1 MVRQLRLRILMLRV
15 RSLLIG
21 AMVGLGLAASA
32 VAPANAT
39 QMMMDAAPA
48 ADTKPWALVAPAT
61 PENVTPITGQAW
73 SSPAYPVDC
82 FQTAGQVTCTPQNT
96 ADIKPQQC
104 FINVFLNG
112 AKATVC
118 TTDEDHVSAIKTSG
132 GKPLIVE
139 YGCSLGDVVCVTFE
153 NAGRGMALSATA
165 MMFVVAQNMRFDTS
179 SLLWTAATQEWSFWQ
194 WAVLAILF
202 GAMVWAIAAAAVS
215 GDRAELVGALIRSF
229 IAVPAIAI
237 TLWGT
242 GHLLNAVDD
251 LTWYVMNRDGADA
264 LFSTLQSVMWAG
276 GQANY
281 FFAFVIHGLL
291 MLGML
296 LLMLVFA
303 FRNIVLAALIAVG
316 PIAWM
321 LYPTRSVGPQWV
333 VRYVSAVV
341 VLLLT
346 GPLTIG
352 FVTLII
358 NGLASVRTIWDP
370 QSWPLLIGLALVAF
384 APFAVFG
391 LFSFVGAVAA
401 DSVGSSV
408 GSSAGRTASN
418 AARSATRLPSR
429 INASPAGTPS
439 KAPRAGSS
447 PGGPSTTSG
456 SSAGSPPRGP
466 SGPAGPSGSSGT
478 AASSGSASASPSAAP
493 SSRSVPNAAPQQ
505 TSAGSPPPPRT
516 ERTAR

>member
-1 MVRQLRLRILMLRV
+1 MSFLRA
-15 RSLLIG
+15 LLIG
-21 AMVGLGLAASA
+21 TVIGLGLTVTALTPASA
-32 VAPANAT
+32 VSETRAESPDTSAAASIDSVASAANAT
-39 QMMMDAAPA
+39 P
-48 ADTKPWALVAPAT
+48 
-61 PENVTPITGQAW
+61 VTGEPW

-82 FQTAGQVTCTPQNT
+82 YRVNAQITCTPQNT

-104 FINVFLNG
+104 FINVFVDG

-118 TTDEDHVSAIKTSG
+118 TTDEAHVTALKTSG
-132 GKPLIVE
+132 GKPLLVE
-139 YGCSLGDVVCVTFE
+139 YGCSIGDVVCVTFE

-165 MMFVVAQNMRFDTS
+165 TMFAVAQNMRFDTS
-179 SLLWTAATQEWSFWQ
+179 SMLWTAAAEEWSFWQ
-194 WAVLAILF
+194 WAILAVLFA
-202 GAMVWAIAAAAVS
+202 AMVWAIAAAIVS
-215 GDRAELVGALIRSF
+215 GDRAELVGAVVRSF
-229 IAVPAIAI
+229 IAFPATAL
-237 TLWGT
+237 TLWAT

-251 LTWYVMNRDGADA
+251 LTWYVMNRDGSDG
-264 LFSTLQSVMWAG
+264 LFATLQSVMWAG

-281 FFAFVIHGLL
+281 FFAFLIHGLL

-321 LYPTRSVGPQWV
+321 LYPTRAVGPQWV

-358 NGLASVRTIWDP
+358 NGLANVRTIWDP
-370 QSWPLLIGLALVAF
+370 QSWPLLIGLVLVAF

-401 DSVGSSV
+401 DSVGSAV
-408 GSSAGRTASN
+408 GSRAGSGASN
-418 AARSATRLPSR
+418 AARAASRIPSR
-429 INASPAGTPS
+429 IGASPAGMRS
-439 KAPRAGSS
+439 AGST
-447 PGGPSTTSG
+447 PGS
-456 SSAGSPPRGP
+456 SSAGISSSSGRSHSSGPPRGSSGP
-466 SGPAGPSGSSGT
+466 SGPTGSPKPT
-478 AASSGSASASPSAAP
+478 TPPPSATARPTPP
-493 SSRSVPNAAPQQ
+493 SSPAPRTTTPQS
-505 TSAGSPPPPRT
+505 TPGTPPRPRT
-516 ERTAR
+516 ERTA

>member
-1 MVRQLRLRILMLRV
+1 MSTF
-15 RSLLIG
+15 RSLLAG
-21 AMVGLGLAASA
+21 AAVGLGLAVCAVGPASA
-32 VAPANAT
+32 AASAPPTTAGTASVAATNAT
-39 QMMMDAAPA
+39 PV
-48 ADTKPWALVAPAT
+48 TGEPWSA
-61 PENVTPITGQAW
+61 
-73 SSPAYPVDC
+73 PAYPVDC
-82 FQTAGQVTCTPQNT
+82 SRVDEQITCTPQNT

-104 FINVFLNG
+104 FINVFVDG
-112 AKATVC
+112 GKATVC
-118 TTDEDHVSAIKTSG
+118 TTYEAHVPAIKTSG
-132 GKPLIVE
+132 GKPLLVD
-139 YGCSLGDVVCVTFE
+139 YGCSIGDVVCITFE

-165 MMFVVAQNMRFDTS
+165 MMFAVAQNMRFDTS
-179 SLLWTAATQEWSFWQ
+179 SVLWSAATAEWSFWH
-194 WAVLAILF
+194 WAVLAVLF
-202 GAMVWAIAAAAVS
+202 GSMVWAIGAAIVS

-229 IAVPAIAI
+229 IAFPAVAVS
-237 TLWGT
+237 LWAT

-251 LTWYVMNRDGADA
+251 LTWYVMNRDGRDG
-264 LFSTLQSVMWAG
+264 LFATLQSVMWAG

-281 FFAFVIHGLL
+281 FFAFLIHGLL

-358 NGLASVRTIWDP
+358 NGLASIHTIWDP
-370 QSWPLLIGLALVAF
+370 QSWPLLIGLVLVAF
-384 APFAVFG
+384 APFALFG

-408 GSSAGRTASN
+408 GSSAGRATSG
-418 AARSATRLPSR
+418 AARSVSRIPSR
-429 INASPAGTPS
+429 IGATPAGAPSRSPRPGSPGTSPASGGSTPNGGGTRGP
-439 KAPRAGSS
+439 AGSS
-447 PGGPSTTSG
+447 G
-456 SSAGSPPRGP
+456 PPRTPGTP
-466 SGPAGPSGSSGT
+466 GSSGAASPT
-478 AASSGSASASPSAAP
+478 AAPKPSGATSPGTTATRQQAPAAP
-493 SSRSVPNAAPQQ
+493 PRS
-505 TSAGSPPPPRT
+505 RT
-516 ERTAR
+516 ERTAQ

>member
-1 MVRQLRLRILMLRV
+1 MRRLRPTLF
-15 RSLLIG
+15 G
-21 AMVGLGLAASA
+21 AALGLGLALTA
-32 VAPANAT
+32 VAPASAT
-39 QMMMDAAPA
+39 EAEAAASVTVAPA
-48 ADTKPWALVAPAT
+48 AGNAT
-61 PENVTPITGQAW
+61 PVTGEPW

-82 FQTAGQVTCTPQNT
+82 YQVDAQITCTPQNT

-104 FINVFLNG
+104 LINVFVDG

-118 TTDEDHVSAIKTSG
+118 TTDEAHVSAIKTSG
-132 GKPLIVE
+132 GKPLLVE
-139 YGCSLGDVVCVTFE
+139 YGCSLADVVCVTFE
-153 NAGRGMALSATA
+153 NAGRGMALSATS
-165 MMFVVAQNMRFDTS
+165 MMFAVAQNMRFDTS
-179 SLLWTAATQEWSFWQ
+179 SLLWTASTKEWSFWQ

-202 GAMVWAIAAAAVS
+202 GAMVWAVAAAIVS
-215 GDRAELVGALIRSF
+215 GDRAELVGAIVRAF
-229 IAVPAIAI
+229 IAIPATAI
-237 TLWGT
+237 SLWAT

-251 LTWYVMNRDGADA
+251 LTWYVMSRDGSGG
-264 LFSTLQSVMWAG
+264 LFATLQSVMWAG

-291 MLGML
+291 MIGML

-321 LYPTRSVGPQWV
+321 LYPVRAVGPQWV

-358 NGLASVRTIWDP
+358 NGLATVRTIWDP
-370 QSWPLLIGLALVAF
+370 QSWPLLIGLVLVAF

-401 DSVGSSV
+401 DSIGSRVG
-408 GSSAGRTASN
+408 AGAGQAASR
-418 AARSATRLPSR
+418 AARSASHVPSR
-429 INASPAGTPS
+429 IAAMPAGIGTRTAS
-439 KAPRAGSS
+439 AGSR
-447 PGGPSTTSG
+447 GGTPTSG
-456 SSAGSPPRGP
+456 SSTGTSGRKPAGQPTTGSGVPPATSPSSSPQASTTASTGNPPR
-466 SGPAGPSGSSGT
+466 T
-478 AASSGSASASPSAAP
+478 
-493 SSRSVPNAAPQQ
+493 
-505 TSAGSPPPPRT
+505 RT
-516 ERTAR
+516 ERTA

>member
-1 MVRQLRLRILMLRV
+1 MLRLRRTTL
-15 RSLLIG
+15 G
-21 AMVGLGLAASA
+21 AALGLGLALATIAPASA
-32 VAPANAT
+32 MDAAATASAASSDTAPTAANAT
-39 QMMMDAAPA
+39 P
-48 ADTKPWALVAPAT
+48 
-61 PENVTPITGQAW
+61 VTGEPW

-82 FQTAGQVTCTPQNT
+82 YRVDAQITCTPQST

-104 FINVFLNG
+104 FINVFVDG

-118 TTDEDHVSAIKTSG
+118 TTDETHVSAIKTSG
-132 GKPLIVE
+132 GKPLLVE

-153 NAGRGMALSATA
+153 NAGRGMALSATS
-165 MMFVVAQNMRFDTS
+165 MMFAVAQNMRFDTS
-179 SLLWTAATQEWSFWQ
+179 SLLWTASTNEWSFWQ
-194 WAVLAILF
+194 WAVLAVLF
-202 GAMVWAIAAAAVS
+202 GAMVWAIAGAIVS
-215 GDRAELVGALIRSF
+215 GDRAELVGAIVRSF
-229 IAVPAIAI
+229 IAVPATAI
-237 TLWGT
+237 SLWAT

-251 LTWYVMNRDGADA
+251 LTWYVMSRDGSDG

-291 MLGML
+291 MIGML

-321 LYPTRSVGPQWV
+321 LYPVRAVGPQWV

-358 NGLASVRTIWDP
+358 NGLARVRTIWDP
-370 QSWPLLIGLALVAF
+370 QSWPLLIGLILVTF

-401 DSVGSSV
+401 DSVGSRV
-408 GSSAGRTASN
+408 GSGASHAASK
-418 AARSATRLPSR
+418 AARSASHVPSR
-429 INASPAGTPS
+429 IAAMPAGRATRGANTGSRSSTPTS
-439 KAPRAGSS
+439 GSS
-447 PGGPSTTSG
+447 PGTPDRSPAGQSLPGTTTSN
-456 SSAGSPPRGP
+456 S
-466 SGPAGPSGSSGT
+466 T
-478 AASSGSASASPSAAP
+478 APTP
-493 SSRSVPNAAPQQ
+493 APQTPTVSSTGTQ
-505 TSAGSPPPPRT
+505 PRTRT
-516 ERTAR
+516 ERTA